1 MEFTPDYTNLVKAA
15 RNIEVERFPLYEHKI
30 DPVVMEAITGEK
42 FAQLYNGDDRDLDE
56 FFRHYCNF
64 YRDMGY
70 DTVSFEELIG
80 PAMPG
85 SGALGE
91 HVKGAIQTREDFEVP
106 IGIKGSPPSCE
117 NSHH

>member
-15 RNIEVERFPLYEHKI
+15 RNIEVEHFPLYEHKI

-42 FAQLYNGDDRDLDE
+42 FAQLYNEDDRDLDE

-91 HVKGAIQTREDFEVP
+91 HVKGAIQTREDFERYP
-106 IGIKGSPPSCE
+106 WGG
-117 NSHH
+117 HLRYLF